1 MEIIKILPVK
11 SDQRTTLDNHFHASE
26 PVKGDHP
33 KILATAK
40 PEKLSFS
47 IKVEK
52 NLGIIRVHT
61 KKVSTTLQFIAW
73 NSQTTELNIWLLYS
87 ANKMF

>member
-11 SDQRTTLDNHFHASE
+11 SDQRTTLDNHFHA
-26 PVKGDHP
+26 

-47 IKVEK
+47 IEVEK

-73 NSQTTELNIWLLYS
+73 NSETTELNIWLLYS